1 MSANIVLLDLDV
13 HTHLVLL
20 GFNVHT
26 NTVLSSLNV
35 HIHSVLSGPNCHGPD
50 GSVVQDGEEMQV
62 GSKTCKCD
70 TSSGL
75 PLIACNFTD

>member
-1 MSANIVLLDLDV
+1 MSTYTLSFKALMSA
-13 HTHLVLL
+13 
-20 GFNVHT
+20 
-26 NTVLSSLNV
+26 NTVLSDLNVHIHSVLSGLNV
-35 HIHSVLSGPNCHGPD
+35 HIHSVLSGPNCRGPN